1 MFHFLS
7 VYVGSFK
14 IAGNGGGLVFV
25 CEANN
30 TKLVLPVSPE
40 GLNGSNQ
47 AAAVTGNPVR
57 SPCAYEGLPVTVEA
71 KSWRAFRCISLSTHE
86 KAN

>member
-1 MFHFLS
+1 
-7 VYVGSFK
+7 VGIRNIIQRECLQDGSAFRS
-14 IAGNGGGLVFV
+14 IAYNGGGLVFV

-57 SPCAYEGLPVTVEA
+57 SPCAYEGLPVTASA
-71 KSWRAFRCISLSTHE
+71 KF
-86 KAN
+86 

>member
-1 MFHFLS
+1 
-7 VYVGSFK
+7 
-14 IAGNGGGLVFV
+14 VFV

-57 SPCAYEGLPVTVEA
+57 SPCAYEGLPVTFCGLEQ
-71 KSWRAFRCISLSTHE
+71 
-86 KAN
+86 